1 MTRTDHL
8 NYYQN
13 FHPKYECI
21 QTYISNSYLVIL
33 RLIVL
38 KSKALENYS
47 YFILI
52 HFEDVKLF
60 QYIGY
65 SHTMFKDM

>member
-13 FHPKYECI
+13 FHPKYDCI
-21 QTYISNSYLVIL
+21 QTYISNNDSQ
-33 RLIVL
+33 
-38 KSKALENYS
+38 SKALENYQ

-65 SHTMFKDM
+65 SHTMFKDI